1 MSLDEYNKKRD
12 LKKTGEPEGKEI
24 GKIGG
29 SRLSFVIQKHDARQL
44 HYDFRLEVDG
54 ILKSWA
60 IPKGPSTDPEEKRLA
75 IMVEDHP
82 LEYEKF
88 EGVIPEGQ
96 YGAGTVIVWD
106 KGHYRNVN
114 EKEGDIVPMDKSIE
128 EGHIEI
134 ELYGEKLK
142 GKYALVRTEF
152 REKNEWLMVKMN
164 DEYADARQNPVSTR
178 PESVIS
184 GKKNEDFAEK

>member
-24 GKIGG
+24 GKIG

-82 LEYEKF
+82 LEYKKF